1 MFFPRFFHS
10 FPSFRAY
17 SLTPCRP
24 WVPRLVHELH
34 KRGIST
40 FLVTNG
46 QFPEE
51 LQQLSWVTQLYVS
64 LDAPNEHDLKAP
76 DVERKGL

>member
-1 MFFPRFFHS
+1 MGS
-10 FPSFRAY
+10 
-17 SLTPCRP
+17 
-24 WVPRLVHELH
+24 RLVHELH

-76 DVERKGL
+76 DVLWREKGCNITTPLRLLLRGDHTKM